1 MRILC
6 GTIGRYSVSAPV
18 AERDRFTRKFTRDM
32 DFSLDCSVL
41 NHCYSLITNPIRSQF
56 LFPVPLRKMA
66 DLDPESLN
74 KLRVVDLREH
84 LSTRGLSTSGL
95 KADLVKRLR
104 EAIEAATNGKYMRF

>member
-1 MRILC
+1 
-6 GTIGRYSVSAPV
+6 
-18 AERDRFTRKFTRDM
+18 
-32 DFSLDCSVL
+32 
-41 NHCYSLITNPIRSQF
+41 
-56 LFPVPLRKMA
+56 MA

-104 EAIEAATNGKYMRF
+104 EAIETEANGKYQ

>member
-1 MRILC
+1 
-6 GTIGRYSVSAPV
+6 
-18 AERDRFTRKFTRDM
+18 
-32 DFSLDCSVL
+32 
-41 NHCYSLITNPIRSQF
+41 
-56 LFPVPLRKMA
+56 MA

-104 EAIEAATNGKYMRF
+104 EALETETNGKYQVFFHVFALKVFVYSKSALASE

>member
-1 MRILC
+1 
-6 GTIGRYSVSAPV
+6 
-18 AERDRFTRKFTRDM
+18 
-32 DFSLDCSVL
+32 
-41 NHCYSLITNPIRSQF
+41 
-56 LFPVPLRKMA
+56 MA

-104 EAIEAATNGKYMRF
+104 EAIETEANGKYMRFF

>member
-1 MRILC
+1 
-6 GTIGRYSVSAPV
+6 
-18 AERDRFTRKFTRDM
+18 
-32 DFSLDCSVL
+32 
-41 NHCYSLITNPIRSQF
+41 
-56 LFPVPLRKMA
+56 MA